1 MVLGLRARW
10 RPPES
15 PNLPQVGCPPQNSSN
30 PKLQTFLKI
39 ETRRFFTSS
48 EGLNSSLALSADE
61 LWPNSAV
68 WDWRVNSQTRGYF
81 VFDKIFHWFLIV
93 KDDIVKTEM
102 EKKNFKLRISQIKPN
117 GKGFAEMA
125 ISASR
130 IVMTIVVR
138 GREVQNSVLIKKYAH
153 ALKVDFQR
161 FFNFS
166 K

>member
-1 MVLGLRARW
+1 
-10 RPPES
+10 
-15 PNLPQVGCPPQNSSN
+15 
-30 PKLQTFLKI
+30 
-39 ETRRFFTSS
+39 
-48 EGLNSSLALSADE
+48 
-61 LWPNSAV
+61 
-68 WDWRVNSQTRGYF
+68 
-81 VFDKIFHWFLIV
+81 
-93 KDDIVKTEM
+93 M

-138 GREVQNSVLIKKYAH
+138 GREVQNSVLTKKYAH